1 MVILCRGVRE
11 RRVAPSR
18 SLNSD
23 SRRSR
28 LVSIGSQPDPG
39 QVHLCVLGRFELSVM
54 NRPVAIPRPSQRV
67 LALLGVEDQLV
78 PRSFAA
84 GTLWPD
90 ANDAAARSN
99 LRSALWRLGWHRRFV
114 LQIEPDAV
122 RLKRDVA
129 VDLRERRSLARLLLD
144 RAAKGERVEL
154 SPSLFESDLLPTWC
168 EEWVEPQRESYR
180 QLRLHSL
187 EAICDHLMVK
197 ERFGE
202 ALDAA
207 FMAISTSPFRE
218 SAHRAVILALLAE
231 GNRGEGLRHYERF
244 RSSLKEELGVEP
256 SFRFDDLREQALSAT
271 S

>member
-1 MVILCRGVRE
+1 
-11 RRVAPSR
+11 
-18 SLNSD
+18 
-23 SRRSR
+23 
-28 LVSIGSQPDPG
+28 VSIGSQPDPG
-39 QVHLCVLGRFELSVM
+39 RVQVCVLGRFELSVM

-67 LALLGVEDQLV
+67 LALLGAEDQLV

-90 ANDAAARSN
+90 ANEAAARSN
-99 LRSALWRLGWHRRFV
+99 LRSALWRLGSFRNLV
-114 LQIEPDAV
+114 LQIEPDAL
-122 RLKRDVA
+122 RLERDVA
-129 VDLRERRSLARLLLD
+129 VDLGERRSLARLLLD

-168 EEWVEPQRESYR
+168 DEWLEPQRESYR

-187 EAICDHLMVK
+187 ETICDHLTVK

-202 ALDAA
+202 ALEAA

-244 RSSLKEELGVEP
+244 RSALKKELGVEP
-256 SFRFDDLREQALSAT
+256 SFRFDELREQALSAT
-271 S
+271 P